1 MYLMFDVVA
10 TKDISPGEEVL
21 LYYGKDWENSWSW
34 NEHIEDRLQLQLKM
48 NKMTYIVERSITDT
62 LGVRLNQR
70 SRLLHDTMESKH
82 ERDA

>member
-34 NEHIEDRLQLQLKM
+34 NEHIEDRTAAENEQDD
-48 NKMTYIVERSITDT
+48 IVERSFTDT
-62 LGVRLNQR
+62 LGVCLNQR